1 MSPTVPD
8 QTHKR
13 AKWRRQEQELVER
26 WSAAMERYRVAY
38 QQLSAHELTQGRCAP
53 DDALVLNAEAARAE
67 ITALR
72 RQVARLKRE
81 FLSGSRY

>member
-1 MSPTVPD
+1 VPD
-8 QTHKR
+8 QTQKR

-26 WSAAMERYRVAY
+26 WTAAMERYRVAH
-38 QQLSAHELTQGRCAP
+38 QQLSAREQAQGRCAP
-53 DDALVLNAEAARAE
+53 DDVLVLNAEAARAE

-81 FLSGSRY
+81 FLSGNRY